1 MPAELLA
8 RHPLRGRRYHH
19 SPVTG
24 CSKEHIN
31 SLLHT
36 KATRVGTCNSP
47 LIATSPSE
55 GWALG
60 WVSNTYQSELG
71 ITFHEFRT
79 GSSKTNEA
87 RHKWHQVSGIGS
99 LSLKCLFLWQQLR
112 AEKIEALPWSEFS
125 CMWCPVVRKF
135 AIFLWLQTGWKP
147 ISNSASGLGLLSLTT
162 DLGDMDNLTLD
173 VSLLQLSRGLGF
185 LSRLGILPWHF
196 LPWPEWAWKIPTNSS
211 CAWE

>member
-8 RHPLRGRRYHH
+8 CHPLMGRGYHH
-19 SPVTG
+19 SPVTACAKG
-24 CSKEHIN
+24 RIN

-36 KATRVGTCNSP
+36 KAAPVAICNPP
-47 LIATSPSE
+47 LIATSLCE
-55 GWALG
+55 GWVLG
-60 WVSNTYQSELG
+60 WVSNTYQSELRLA
-71 ITFHEFRT
+71 FHEFRT

-99 LSLKCLFLWQQLR
+99 VSLKCLFLWQQLR

-135 AIFLWLQTGWKP
+135 AVFLWLQTGWKP
-147 ISNSASGLGLLSLTT
+147 VRNPASGPGLLSLTT
-162 DLGDMDNLTLD
+162 DLGDMDNLALV
-173 VSLLQLSRGLGF
+173 VSLPQLSKRLGF
-185 LSRLGILPWHF
+185 CLGWRSFPDISCQDQNGL
-196 LPWPEWAWKIPTNSS
+196 EDTNSN